1 MFRGV
6 NTLTLDTKGRMAMP
20 TRYRDRVIELSEGKL
35 VVTID
40 TDERCLLLY
49 TLPDWEQI
57 ERKLDALPSFNAQ
70 ARRIQRLLMGHA
82 TDVEMDGNGRV
93 LLPPPLREYAGLDKH
108 VVLIGQGKKFE
119 LWDEQLWNAS
129 RDQWLGQETGEG
141 GELPAELLS
150 LSL

>member
-1 MFRGV
+1 
-6 NTLTLDTKGRMAMP
+6 MALP
-20 TRYRDRVIELSEGKL
+20 TRYRERVLELSLGKL

-70 ARRIQRLLMGHA
+70 ARRIQRLLLGHA
-82 TDVEMDGNGRV
+82 TDVEMDGNGRL

-119 LWDEQLWNAS
+119 LWDEQLWNNS
-129 RDQWLGQETGEG
+129 RDQWLAQETGEG
-141 GELPAELLS
+141 EPLPAELLS

>member
-6 NTLTLDTKGRMAMP
+6 AELNLDAKGRMTMP
-20 TRYRDRVIELSEGKL
+20 TRYRERLNERCEGRMI
-35 VVTID
+35 VTID

-49 TLPDWEQI
+49 PLPEWENI

-70 ARRIQRLLMGHA
+70 ARRVQRLLMGHA
-82 TDVEMDGNGRV
+82 TDTDMDSNGRL
-93 LLPPPLREYAGLDKH
+93 LLPPPLRQYAGMDKH

-119 LWDEQLWNAS
+119 LWDATVWGER
-129 RDQWLGQETGEG
+129 RDDWLAEETVGDEP
-141 GELPAELLS
+141 LPAELQS

>member
-1 MFRGV
+1 
-6 NTLTLDTKGRMAMP
+6 MALP
-20 TRYRDRVIELSEGKL
+20 TRYRERVLELSQGKL

-49 TLPDWEQI
+49 ALPDWEQI

-119 LWDEQLWNAS
+119 LWDEQLWHSS
-129 RDQWLGQETGEG
+129 RDQWLAQDTGEG
-141 GELPAELLS
+141 EQLPAELLS

>member
-6 NTLTLDTKGRMAMP
+6 AELNLDAKGRMTMP
-20 TRYRDRVIELSEGKL
+20 TRYRERLNERCAGRMI
-35 VVTID
+35 VTID

-49 TLPDWEQI
+49 PLPEWENI

-70 ARRIQRLLMGHA
+70 ARRVQRLLMGHA
-82 TDVEMDGNGRV
+82 TDTDMDNNGRL
-93 LLPPPLREYAGLDKH
+93 LLPPPLRQYAGLDKH

-119 LWDEQLWNAS
+119 LWDAAVWNER
-129 RDQWLGQETGEG
+129 RDDWLAEETVGDEP
-141 GELPAELLS
+141 LPAELQS

>member
-1 MFRGV
+1 M
-6 NTLTLDTKGRMAMP
+6 TMP
-20 TRYRDRVIELSEGKL
+20 TRYRERLNERSAGRL

-49 TLPDWEQI
+49 PLPEWENI

-70 ARRIQRLLMGHA
+70 ARRVQRLLMGHA
-82 TDVEMDGNGRV
+82 TDSDMDNNGRL
-93 LLPPPLREYAGLDKH
+93 LLPPPLRQYAGLDKH

-119 LWDEQLWNAS
+119 IWDATVWNER
-129 RDQWLGQETGEG
+129 RDDWLAEETVGDEP
-141 GELPAELLS
+141 LPADLQS